1 MILFVFLVGE
11 GFAGV
16 QRSRVG
22 VGEQIEYLVGEGHS
36 GCCQGAFFGVGVVVY
51 GLLCVFFLEGPMLL
65 LCC

>member
-1 MILFVFLVGE
+1 MILFVFLVGK

-22 VGEQIEYLVGEGHS
+22 VGEQVEYREGRS

-51 GLLCVFFLEGPMLL
+51 GLMCVFFLEGPMLL

>member
-1 MILFVFLVGE
+1 MFLVGK

-22 VGEQIEYLVGEGHS
+22 VGEQIEYLVGEGRS

-51 GLLCVFFLEGPMLL
+51 GFAVCFLFGRADVVAVSLE
-65 LCC
+65 